1 MATPEY
7 CADIR
12 RNLSRR
18 CAALQIPVS
27 GIFELTPRC
36 NLSCKMCYIRMT
48 PEEMEPVGREKT
60 AEEWI
65 SLGKEARD
73 AGMVF
78 LLITGGE
85 PTLRKDFAEIYRAL
99 AQMGLS
105 ISINT
110 NGTLITDEIKE
121 VFKEFPPAQ
130 MNITLYGVC
139 REDYADF
146 CSNANAFD
154 AVKDAL
160 DWFESQNILV
170 HLNATM
176 TPKNLTKWTALE
188 DFAIARCLELRV
200 TSYCFPPTRRS
211 ECTSCAEFSRL
222 TPEES
227 GSVMAEEILY
237 RMGPDAILRRSET
250 LSSPLQKNCDLD
262 NGEPMQCLAGRSQFW
277 VAWEGSMTP
286 CGMLSTPCTRP
297 FGNNFANAWNKLCSE
312 ISDIRLCA
320 ECSVC
325 ELRDGCMNCA
335 AVTFAE
341 TGRFDG
347 KPEYMCR
354 MIKSY
359 RNKIN
364 SLANEIR
371 EKSNI

>member
-1 MATPEY
+1 MTTPKS

-12 RNLSRR
+12 RNLCRR

-36 NLSCKMCYIRMT
+36 NLGCEMCYIRLTSEQMKPIGT
-48 PEEMEPVGREKT
+48 EKS

-65 SLGKEARD
+65 ALGKEARD

-85 PTLRKDFAEIYRAL
+85 PTLRKDFPQIYRAL

-130 MNITLYGVC
+130 INLTLYGVC
-139 REDYADF
+139 REDYTDF
-146 CSNANAFD
+146 CKNGDAFD

-160 DWFESQNILV
+160 RWFEAENILV
-170 HLNATM
+170 HLNATF
-176 TPKNLTKWTALE
+176 TPSNYSKWTKLE
-188 DFAIARCLELRV
+188 DFAKKRSLELRA
-200 TSYCFPPTRRS
+200 TCYCFPPTRRS
-211 ECTSCAEFSRL
+211 DCTDCKEFSRL
-222 TPEES
+222 TPEEA

-237 RMGPDAILRRSET
+237 RMGPEAILRRAET
-250 LSSPLQKNCDLD
+250 LTSPLQKSCDLD

-286 CGMLSTPCTRP
+286 CGMLSTPCTNP
-297 FGNNFANAWNKLCSE
+297 FNSNFKDAWAKLCNDVSG
-312 ISDIRLCA
+312 IRLCA
-320 ECSVC
+320 ECNNC
-325 ELRDGCMNCA
+325 ELQSTCMNCA

-347 KPEYMCR
+347 KPEYMCQ

-359 RNKIN
+359 RNKI
-364 SLANEIR
+364 SALAEKIK
-371 EKSNI
+371 EKSQ

>member
-1 MATPEY
+1 MNNPIS

-18 CAALQIPVS
+18 CAALNIPVS

-48 PEEMEPVGREKT
+48 AEEMKPIGKERT

-65 SLGKEARD
+65 ALGKEARD

-85 PTLRKDFAEIYRAL
+85 PTLRRDFSQIYREL

-110 NGTLITDEIKE
+110 NGTMITDEIKE

-139 REDYADF
+139 REDYEEL
-146 CSNANAFD
+146 CSNGKAFD
-154 AVKDAL
+154 AVIDAL
-160 DWFESQNILV
+160 DWFDSQNILV

-176 TPKNLTKWTALE
+176 TPQNLKKWTQLE
-188 DFAIARCLELRV
+188 DFAKARNLELRV
-200 TSYCFPPTRRS
+200 TSFCFPPTRRNEHS
-211 ECTSCAEFSRL
+211 GCKEFSRL
-222 TPEES
+222 TPQEA
-227 GSVMAEEILY
+227 GMVMADEILY
-237 RMGPDAILRRSET
+237 RMGSDAILRRAEN
-250 LSSPLQKNCDLD
+250 LSAPLQKSCDLD
-262 NGEPMQCLAGRSQFW
+262 NGEPMQCLAGRAQFW
-277 VAWEGSMTP
+277 VDWDGSMTP
-286 CGMLSTPCTRP
+286 CGMLSTPCTKP
-297 FGNNFANAWNKLCSE
+297 FETDFVSAWKELCEGVSR
-312 ISDIRLCA
+312 IRLCA
-320 ECSVC
+320 ECNNCEFQSV
-325 ELRDGCMNCA
+325 CMNCA

-347 KPEYMCR
+347 KPEYMCE
-354 MIKSY
+354 MIKTY
-359 RNKIN
+359 RSRIKE
-364 SLANEIR
+364 LASTLTE
-371 EKSNI
+371 E